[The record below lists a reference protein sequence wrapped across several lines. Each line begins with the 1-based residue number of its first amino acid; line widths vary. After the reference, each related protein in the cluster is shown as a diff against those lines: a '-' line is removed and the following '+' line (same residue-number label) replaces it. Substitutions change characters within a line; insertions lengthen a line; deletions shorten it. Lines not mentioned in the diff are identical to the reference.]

1 MKTYE
6 YEQGSETLYLRLTLQ
21 RRKREPI
28 TETLLQERALI
39 LPSQE
44 VSEREPDLT
53 PNTGLT
59 DRGGWWERGSWVW
72 ERGREEYFTDCG
84 LLQISTSGEI

>member
-1 MKTYE
+1 
-6 YEQGSETLYLRLTLQ
+6 LWLTQQ

-53 PNTGLT
+53 PNRSRGMVGERELDLGEREGRTLYGLRIAT
-59 DRGGWWERGSWVW
+59 DQYLWRNIMGKFGIIFEMQKSFIV
-72 ERGREEYFTDCG
+72 
-84 LLQISTSGEI
+84 

>member
-1 MKTYE
+1 MW
-6 YEQGSETLYLRLTLQ
+6 LTQQ

-53 PNTGLT
+53 PSRVLT
-59 DRGGWWERGSWVW
+59 DRGGWLERGS
-72 ERGREEYFTDCG
+72 
-84 LLQISTSGEI
+84 